1 MNCIRVMLR
10 SNLALA
16 MGCIGMLWLTQ
27 VVAAGANS
35 FVPPVIQ
42 DGFAGWTKGGALFAF
57 DAWQKGGFLED
68 SRKAASQSSYF
79 RRLDQA
85 LGNYKS
91 YDLVETKAIGPS
103 SEILYLAIN
112 FERGAVYARFLVYRT
127 DKAWVVQD
135 MDFTTKPEA
144 IMPWVAF
151 QGVNYSE

>member
-1 MNCIRVMLR
+1 MPK
-10 SNLALA
+10 ALTSPMKA
-16 MGCIGMLWLTQ
+16 RQI
-27 VVAAGANS
+27 
-35 FVPPVIQ
+35 
-42 DGFAGWTKGGALFAF
+42 
-57 DAWQKGGFLED
+57 

-151 QGVNYSE
+151 QGVNYSD

>member
-16 MGCIGMLWLTQ
+16 MGCLGMLWLTQ
-27 VVAAGANS
+27 AVAAGANS
-35 FVPPVIQ
+35 SVPPVIQ

-103 SEILYLAIN
+103 SQILYLSIN